1 MGPGQYRAER
11 PAPTLQERALESNPG
26 ERVIGKEES
35 EIKFSRT
42 RGHHPKEEKAEGNLV
57 VAVRTIEVSG
67 KDEENKLD
75 HQSTSVG
82 LKIKQVFYLQ
92 QEGLSLPVGKK
103 W

>member
-1 MGPGQYRAER
+1 M
-11 PAPTLQERALESNPG
+11 
-26 ERVIGKEES
+26 
-35 EIKFSRT
+35 
-42 RGHHPKEEKAEGNLV
+42 
-57 VAVRTIEVSG
+57 AVRTIEVSG

-75 HQSTSVG
+75 HQSTSVD